1 MSLSVSSEWPGP
13 AGSEFSKVEQGGVYT
28 LVMTRD
34 EETDQLRS
42 VLFPLTSPNTVHM
55 LWQLPKFVIITVSEV
70 MFSVTGV
77 EFAYSQA
84 PVSMKSVVQA
94 AWLLTIALGQIIV
107 IVVAETKMFTEQS
120 SEFFMFAGLMLVD
133 TKVFIF
139 LAWRFTPRRLEDDH
153 DNNEKCEQ

>member
-1 MSLSVSSEWPGP
+1 
-13 AGSEFSKVEQGGVYT
+13 
-28 LVMTRD
+28 
-34 EETDQLRS
+34 
-42 VLFPLTSPNTVHM
+42 
-55 LWQLPKFVIITVSEV
+55 

-107 IVVAETKMFTEQS
+107 IVVAETKMFSEQS

-133 TKVFIF
+133 TMVFIF
-139 LAWRFTPRRLEDDH
+139 LAWRFISRRLEDDH

>member
-1 MSLSVSSEWPGP
+1 MYSLVVARDPQTNRLRP
-13 AGSEFSKVEQGGVYT
+13 LLHT
-28 LVMTRD
+28 LT
-34 EETDQLRS
+34 T
-42 VLFPLTSPNTVHM
+42 PNSIHI
-55 LWQLPKFVIITVSEV
+55 LWQVPQYFIITASEV

-107 IVVAETKMFTEQS
+107 IVVAETKMFSEQS

-133 TKVFIF
+133 TMVFIF
-139 LAWRFTPRRLEDDH
+139 LAWWFTPRRLEDDH

>member
-1 MSLSVSSEWPGP
+1 
-13 AGSEFSKVEQGGVYT
+13 
-28 LVMTRD
+28 
-34 EETDQLRS
+34 
-42 VLFPLTSPNTVHM
+42 
-55 LWQLPKFVIITVSEV
+55 

-107 IVVAETKMFTEQS
+107 IVVAETKMFSEQS

-133 TKVFIF
+133 TMVFIF

>member
-1 MSLSVSSEWPGP
+1 MSSEWPGP

-28 LVMTRD
+28 LVVTRD

-55 LWQLPKFVIITVSEV
+55 LWQVPQYVIITVSEV

-107 IVVAETKMFTEQS
+107 IVVAETKMFSEQS
-120 SEFFMFAGLMLVD
+120 SEFFMFAGLTLAD
-133 TKVFIF
+133 TMVFIF
-139 LAWRFTPRRLEDDH
+139 LPWRFTPRRLEDDH
-153 DNNEKCEQ
+153 DNN